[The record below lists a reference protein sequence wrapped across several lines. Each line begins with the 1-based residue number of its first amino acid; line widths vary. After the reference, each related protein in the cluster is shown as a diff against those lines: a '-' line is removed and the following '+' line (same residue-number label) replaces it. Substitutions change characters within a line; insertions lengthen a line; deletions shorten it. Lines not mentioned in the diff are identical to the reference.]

1 MFSAKHKL
9 PFDGLVKSQA
19 VEAAIQTT
27 ENTIVNYI
35 SLIFAK
41 KYIKTDL
48 FIRQS
53 QKFLN
58 SCNMPCL
65 KINKRTLSH

>member
-1 MFSAKHKL
+1 MFSAKHNL

-35 SLIFAK
+35 SLSFAK
-41 KYIKTDL
+41 NI
-48 FIRQS
+48 
-53 QKFLN
+53 
-58 SCNMPCL
+58 
-65 KINKRTLSH
+65 